1 MTDRGWYDDPDGTPF
16 RLRHWDGEQWTQH
29 LAPAGSEPAPTA
41 ADRPRSG
48 AGLKAALIGLAI
60 LTALGGL
67 YTIGVLAGVVSGPGA
82 PPSGRHPGHFDSP
95 SAGSTPVLYCPGYF
109 SGERAET
116 ITGDPER
123 VYGGQ
128 LSMTRPPDAQS
139 EPVRLAFADTQEIIY
154 FEVREG
160 WIAPATLGRVIEA
173 DGYTDLPTAAAL
185 VMHCLIHDPMLYPDA
200 TDRIELHSEAV
211 TVDGHPAHQLRYE
224 VQVAQPE
231 HPELAGDI
239 VDVIMVD
246 TDDQFGYS
254 FFFGAWPIDDAA
266 IEQRITDLADTLRV
280 ER

>member
-67 YTIGVLAGVVSGPGA
+67 HHRRAGGVVSGPGA
-82 PPSGRHPGHFDSP
+82 PPVADTPATSTARAPLDTGPLLSGLLFRR
-95 SAGSTPVLYCPGYF
+95 AGRDHHRRSRAGLRWSTVD
-109 SGERAET
+109 
-116 ITGDPER
+116 DPA
-123 VYGGQ
+123 
-128 LSMTRPPDAQS
+128 TRRQS